1 MTRGGDHNRYEVI
14 VVGSGAGGGVVAGEL
29 AERGRRVLLLEAGG
43 HYTAADFMRWE
54 ARAAHDYWWPLRF
67 AFPAG
72 EPSLG
77 PVTLIGG
84 RCVGGS
90 TTINTKVA
98 LRASQRELDKWH
110 AASGLINDSGGPFSM
125 GDLAPYYDKVERY
138 LGVRERTD
146 DWDLKPCVQTAKR
159 GFEALGAT
167 LKPVS
172 AYTDHNC
179 MQCGSC
185 LQGCPTNAGK
195 STLNTYIHRN
205 WLKGA
210 LTLETNAFVDRV
222 LIEDGEAVGVEYT
235 DAQGQTRTAHAA
247 ATVIAAGSLSTP
259 QILMRSNVPNSN
271 IGKHLG
277 LHPAQ
282 FVFGLFD
289 EPQDAHM
296 VAPISGDCLD
306 FAADED
312 GGFVVEAV
320 TVQDPIGF
328 TVSLC
333 DENGPMWGEPLVA
346 TAKNYRR
353 WVGLLNMSNDDN
365 NASVNLDD
373 NGREFF
379 LSDFQPVELARI
391 NAAREFSTKVLKAAG
406 ATQILWSGLA
416 TTHMQGSC
424 RMGVDPAT
432 SVVDT
437 HGQSHEVKRLYV
449 GDSSLH
455 PRTLSVNPSLTIMAL
470 ACRLAEHLDQGAGG
484 QLETGRREQ
493 LVA

>member
-1 MTRGGDHNRYEVI
+1 MTSERFEVI

-29 AERGRRVLLLEAGG
+29 AERGRSVLLLEAGG
-43 HYTAADFMRWE
+43 HYTAADFTRWE
-54 ARAAHDYWWPLRF
+54 SRAGHDFWWPLRF

-72 EPSLG
+72 DPGLG

-90 TTINTKVA
+90 TVINTKVA
-98 LRASQRELDKWH
+98 LRASPRELDKWH
-110 AASGLINDSGGPFSM
+110 AATGVGLARE
-125 GDLAPYYDKVERY
+125 DLDPYYDIVERY
-138 LGVRERTD
+138 LGVRERSD
-146 DWDLKPCVQTAKR
+146 DWDLKPCVRTAKR
-159 GFEALGAT
+159 GFEALGAHLEPT
-167 LKPVS
+167 R

-195 STLNTYIHRN
+195 STMNTYIHRN
-205 WLKGA
+205 WLGEH
-210 LTLETNAFVDRV
+210 LTLRPNSLVHRV
-222 LIEDGEAVGVEYT
+222 LIEDGEATGVEYVGQSGDNQT
-235 DAQGQTRTAHAA
+235 VHADAVVVAG
-247 ATVIAAGSLSTP
+247 GSLSTP
-259 QILMRSNVPNSN
+259 QILLRSGLSNPN
-271 IGKHLG
+271 IGRHLG

-296 VAPISGDCLD
+296 VAPISSHCFD

-312 GGFVVEAV
+312 GGFAVEAV
-320 TVQDPIGF
+320 TIQDPIGF

-333 DENGPMWGEPLVA
+333 DENGPMWGQPLVDA
-346 TAKNYRR
+346 AKRYRR

-365 NASVNLDD
+365 HASVSLDD
-373 NGREFF
+373 SGQEVF
-379 LSDFQPVELARI
+379 LADFQPNEIDRI

-424 RMGVDPAT
+424 RMGTNPDT
-432 SVVDT
+432 SVVDP
-437 HGQSHEVKRLYV
+437 HCQSHEVKRLYV

-455 PRTLSVNPSLTIMAL
+455 SRTLSVNPSLTIMAL
-470 ACRLAEHLDQGAGG
+470 ATRLADHLDKGAGG
-484 QLETGRREQ
+484 QLEARRSEQ

>member
-1 MTRGGDHNRYEVI
+1 MTDERFEVI

-29 AERGRRVLLLEAGG
+29 AERGRKVLLLEAGG
-43 HYTAADFMRWE
+43 HYTAADFTRWE
-54 ARAAHDYWWPLRF
+54 SRAGHDFWWPLRF

-72 EPSLG
+72 EPNLG
-77 PVTLIGG
+77 PVVLIGG

-90 TTINTKVA
+90 TVINTKVA

-110 AASGLINDSGGPFSM
+110 AATGVGLARE
-125 GDLAPYYDKVERY
+125 DLDPYYERVERY
-138 LGVRERTD
+138 LGVRERAD

-159 GFEALGAT
+159 GFEAVGAT
-167 LKPVS
+167 LEPTR

-179 MQCGSC
+179 FQCGSC

-195 STLNTYIHRN
+195 STMNTYIHNN
-205 WLKGA
+205 WLAGN
-210 LTLETNAFVDRV
+210 LTLRPNSTVGRV
-222 LIEDGEAVGVEYT
+222 LIEDGEATGVEYT
-235 DAQGQTRTAHAA
+235 DETGQTHHVHAD
-247 ATVIAAGSLSTP
+247 ATVVACGSLSTP
-259 QILMRSNVPNSN
+259 LLLKRSGVANPNV
-271 IGKHLG
+271 GRHLG

-296 VAPISGDCLD
+296 VAPISSHCFD
-306 FAADED
+306 FAADDD
-312 GGFVVEAV
+312 GGFAVEAV

-328 TVSLC
+328 TVGLC
-333 DENGPMWGEPLVA
+333 DENGPMWGQPLVDA
-346 TAKNYRR
+346 AKLYRR

-365 NASVNLDD
+365 NASADLDD
-373 NGREFF
+373 DGNEHFTAAF
-379 LSDFQPVELARI
+379 EPHELDRI
-391 NAAREFSTKVLKAAG
+391 DAAKTFSTRVLEAAG
-406 ATQILWSGLA
+406 ATRILWSGLA

-424 RMGVDPAT
+424 RMGADPAT
-432 SVVDT
+432 SVVDP

-470 ACRLAEHLDQGAGG
+470 AARLAEHLDEGAGG
-484 QLETGRREQ
+484 QLDAPRREQ

>member
-1 MTRGGDHNRYEVI
+1 MTPERFEVI
-14 VVGSGAGGGVVAGEL
+14 VVGSGAGGGVLAGEL
-29 AERGRRVLLLEAGG
+29 AERGRSVLLLEAGG
-43 HYTAADFMRWE
+43 HYTAADFTRWE
-54 ARAAHDYWWPLRF
+54 SRAGHAYWWPLRF

-72 EPSLG
+72 EPNLG
-77 PVTLIGG
+77 PVVLIGG

-90 TTINTKVA
+90 TVINTKVA

-110 AASGLINDSGGPFSM
+110 AATGLCNEN
-125 GDLAPYYDKVERY
+125 GDPISRADLDPYYDRVERY

-146 DWDLKPCVQTAKR
+146 DWDLKTCVQTAKR
-159 GFEALGAT
+159 GFEAVGAT
-167 LKPVS
+167 LEPTR

-179 MQCGSC
+179 LQCGSC

-195 STLNTYIHRN
+195 STMNTYIHNN
-205 WLKGA
+205 WLAGN
-210 LTLETNAFVDRV
+210 LTLRPNSFVRRV
-222 LIEDGEAVGVEYT
+222 LIEDGEAAGVQYT
-235 DAQGQTRTAHAA
+235 DARGELQTAQSDAVVVA
-247 ATVIAAGSLSTP
+247 CGSLNTP
-259 QILMRSNVPNSN
+259 QVLMRSGVPNAS

-296 VAPISGDCLD
+296 VAPISSHCFD

-312 GGFVVEAV
+312 GGFAVEAV

-333 DENGPMWGEPLVA
+333 DENGPMWGNPLVEA
-346 TAKNYRR
+346 ARQYRR

-365 NASVNLDD
+365 NGGVDLDD
-373 NGREFF
+373 DGNERFTAAFGPRE
-379 LSDFQPVELARI
+379 LDRI
-391 NAAREFSTKVLKAAG
+391 NAAKTFSTKVLEAAG
-406 ATQILWSGLA
+406 ASRILWSGLA

-424 RMGVDPAT
+424 RMGADPAT

-437 HGQSHEVKRLYV
+437 HCQSHEIKRLYV

-470 ACRLAEHLDQGAGG
+470 ATRLAEHLDQGAGG
-484 QLETGRREQ
+484 QLDAPRREQ

>member
-1 MTRGGDHNRYEVI
+1 MTPERFEVI

-43 HYTAADFMRWE
+43 HYTAADFTRWE
-54 ARAAHDYWWPLRF
+54 SRAGHDFWWPLRF

-72 EPSLG
+72 EPNLG
-77 PVTLIGG
+77 PVVLIGG

-90 TTINTKVA
+90 TVINTKVA
-98 LRASQRELDKWH
+98 LRASQHELDKWH
-110 AASGLINDSGGPFSM
+110 DATGVGLARE
-125 GDLAPYYDKVERY
+125 DLDPYYDKVERY

-146 DWDLKPCVQTAKR
+146 DWDLKTCVQTAKR
-159 GFEALGAT
+159 GFEAVGARLEPT
-167 LKPVS
+167 R

-179 MQCGSC
+179 FQCGSC

-195 STLNTYIHRN
+195 STMNTYIHNN
-205 WLKGA
+205 WLAGN
-210 LTLETNAFVDRV
+210 LTLRPNSFVQRV
-222 LIEDGEAVGVEYT
+222 LIEDGEAIGVEYT
-235 DAQGQTRTAHAA
+235 DSDGEARAVHAD
-247 ATVIAAGSLSTP
+247 ATVVACGSLSTP
-259 QILMRSNVPNSN
+259 LLLKRSQVPNPN
-271 IGKHLG
+271 IGRHLG

-296 VAPISGDCLD
+296 VAPISSHCFD

-312 GGFVVEAV
+312 GGFAVEAV

-333 DENGPMWGEPLVA
+333 DENGPMWGQPLVDA
-346 TAKNYRR
+346 AKQYRR
-353 WVGLLNMSNDDN
+353 WIGLLNMSNDDN
-365 NASVNLDD
+365 NAAVDLDD
-373 NGREFF
+373 TGNERFTAAFE
-379 LSDFQPVELARI
+379 PHELDRI
-391 NAAREFSTKVLKAAG
+391 NAARDFSTRVLEAAG
-406 ATQILWSGLA
+406 ATRILWSGLA

-424 RMGVDPAT
+424 RMGADPAT
-432 SVVDT
+432 SVVDP
-437 HGQSHEVKRLYV
+437 HCQSHEVKRLYV

-470 ACRLAEHLDQGAGG
+470 ATRLAGQLDQGAGG
-484 QLETGRREQ
+484 QLVAPRREQ
-493 LVA
+493 LVT